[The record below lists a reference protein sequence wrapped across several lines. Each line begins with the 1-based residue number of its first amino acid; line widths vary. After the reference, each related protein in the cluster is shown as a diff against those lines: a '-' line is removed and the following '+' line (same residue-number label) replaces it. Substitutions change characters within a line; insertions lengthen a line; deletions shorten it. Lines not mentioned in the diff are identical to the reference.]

1 MQSGNECTPSGS
13 ELGEQ
18 ILKEVKS
25 VFRSASTPQ
34 VSGEEVRGAV
44 TLLLKLLAHRID
56 DPKLDAVGGEIQAS
70 LKRWFSEGEL
80 IKLADRYEPFCK
92 FVLRLVDLAKFAELK
107 RRDEKP
113 EPGENKPSAAYVLKG
128 GGLGIVSNKECN
140 LFMNASWESF
150 PLATL
155 QGQPNFLEH
164 VGRIYLFRNVD
175 DHHARIL
182 SVCEKAEIARS
193 FCVVLVF
200 IVFKFQREIEVALI
214 KAQFSVHL
222 QKVRNQYAGI
232 GASYIE
238 LLSEPRSGDEYRYSD
253 QLTSVPDG
261 TPPDDAVPATNL
273 PSANRVVVI
282 EAEPGAGKTTTL
294 KFLAWQHAD
303 KLLAGEPGCYGVPLF
318 LDLNL
323 LGHCSLTIEA
333 AIAKELKAAGVTSAI
348 QWDALLLLVDGLN
361 EVTTDLQTGFK
372 REIHT
377 LLSNSLKLRAIIA
390 GRPNSFRKEFEAQ
403 LVALKPLS
411 DDQLKKL
418 FQKKLDQD
426 AKAITLLA
434 EVLQNPFLSSWAR
447 TPLHACLLARM
458 AGDGDLSSLGSRA
471 QVFRRCIRD
480 FLTRESYQAS
490 ADVSRTGPE
499 TKEPLLARLAF
510 ETKSTNEN
518 VFTRLRIRQEFAI
531 AKTEIGSSS
540 LDIPKLVGELLDNH
554 LIQSAYN
561 ETFEFA
567 HELYHDYFAASELE
581 SREQLKSGLGTEF
594 ALAHFAAPEWRECI
608 RLFAGLSH
616 TEVALIEQGAER
628 NPFLAWRMLRDANI
642 DSPELVMKI
651 AEEADCALSAQ
662 LTTPNKAALAGDC
675 MLVLADLEEFGL
687 LERAIIEQRQTFEP
701 GLWQLSDEDRK
712 LATEKHKQTVV
723 PLAKGLLLLVRLG
736 LLEQSKGQEGRFCQA
751 SRVAFQALKEIKAAR
766 ALIATLSK
774 WTGKNFDASKLVPGI
789 ILDTL
794 IDLGVDEVIDRE
806 DGELSHIMG
815 EWLGRASEAGF
826 QKAWPAYVRILR
838 CIPEGVEWQPDVALR
853 WARASH
859 NAGDTSGSLELA
871 LLLVENPSL
880 ENETGEGEQLLRNL
894 TRQGILEAK
903 YELGKR
909 LMKGDG
915 FMKAEEEGFGLL
927 IEAAEADHLSAW
939 SNELLGLGINW
950 WRVPE
955 LEQPQPKLDAN
966 PMALAPDWS
975 LAFRERWFAL
985 LKYKYS

>member
-1 MQSGNECTPSGS
+1 MQSGDECTPNGS
-13 ELGEQ
+13 DLGEQ
-18 ILKEVKS
+18 IFNEVKS
-25 VFRSASTPQ
+25 VFRSSSTPQ

-44 TLLLKLLAHRID
+44 ALLIKLLAHRID
-56 DPKLDAVGGEIQAS
+56 DLKLDAVGAWIQAD
-70 LKRWFSEGEL
+70 LKRWFFEREMG
-80 IKLADRYEPFCK
+80 KLTLHFEPFCK
-92 FVLRLVDLAKFAELK
+92 FVLRLVDSAKFDELK
-107 RRDEKP
+107 RKDEKP
-113 EPGENKPSAAYVLKG
+113 NPDEKKPSAAYVLKRL
-128 GGLGIVSNKECN
+128 GLGIVSNKECD

-175 DHHARIL
+175 AHHARALGI
-182 SVCEKAEIARS
+182 CEKAEIARS
-193 FCVVLVF
+193 FCVGLVW
-200 IVFKFQREIEVALI
+200 IVFKFKPEIEAALI

-222 QKVRNQYAGI
+222 QKVRDKYAGI
-232 GASYIE
+232 GTSYIE
-238 LLSEPRSGDEYRYSD
+238 LMSEPRSVDEYRYSN
-253 QLTSVPDG
+253 QPTSVPDG
-261 TPPDDAVPATNL
+261 PPPDNAVPAKNL

-294 KFLAWQHAD
+294 EFLAWQHAD
-303 KLLAGEPGCYGVPLF
+303 KLLAGERGCYGVPLF
-318 LDLNL
+318 LKLKQ
-323 LGHCSLTIEA
+323 LGYTSQTIEA

-361 EVTTDLQTGFK
+361 EVTTDLQTVFE
-372 REIHT
+372 REIHS
-377 LLSNSLKLRAIIA
+377 LLSNSLKLRVIIA

-411 DDQLKKL
+411 DEQLKTL
-418 FQKKLDQD
+418 FRKKLEHD

-458 AGDGDLSSLGSRA
+458 AGDGDLSSLRSRA
-471 QVFRRCIRD
+471 QVFRRCMRD
-480 FLTRESYQAS
+480 ILNRESYEAS
-490 ADVSRTGPE
+490 VDVSRTGSE

-540 LDIPKLVGELLDNH
+540 LDIPKLVEELLDNH
-554 LIQSAYN
+554 LLQSAYN

-594 ALAHFAAPEWRECI
+594 ALAHFAAPEWQECI
-608 RLFAGLSH
+608 LLFAGLSH
-616 TEVALIEQGAER
+616 TEVVLIEQGAER

-675 MLVLADLEEFGL
+675 MLVLADLQEFGSL
-687 LERAIIEQRQTFEP
+687 GRAIIEQRQTFEP
-701 GLWQLSDEDRK
+701 GLWELSDEDRK

-774 WTGKNFDASKLVPGI
+774 WTGKTFDASKLVPGVVV
-789 ILDTL
+789 DKL
-794 IDLGVDEVIDRE
+794 IDLGVDEVMDRE
-806 DGELSHIMG
+806 DEELNQIMG

-880 ENETGEGEQLLRNL
+880 ESETGEGARLLRN
-894 TRQGILEAK
+894 
-903 YELGKR
+903 
-909 LMKGDG
+909 
-915 FMKAEEEGFGLL
+915 
-927 IEAAEADHLSAW
+927 
-939 SNELLGLGINW
+939 
-950 WRVPE
+950 
-955 LEQPQPKLDAN
+955 
-966 PMALAPDWS
+966 
-975 LAFRERWFAL
+975 
-985 LKYKYS
+985 